1 MLQKI
6 TSLVKKHWDI
16 VTYLFFGVLTTL
28 VNYAV
33 YLPLYN
39 WAELSGALSNSIAW
53 AVSVLF
59 AFLTNKP
66 FVFHS
71 CDWSARV
78 AVPEFFKFVGCRVAS
93 GLLET
98 LAIFAFVDCLHWNG
112 NVMKLILSILVVI
125 LNYVGSKLL
134 VFCKRREKNS

>member
-1 MLQKI
+1 M
-6 TSLVKKHWDI
+6 VKKLLTLAKKHKDI
-16 VTYLFFGVLTTL
+16 LLYLIFGLLTTL

-39 WAELSGALSNSIAW
+39 HAGVSAAISNAIAW
-53 AVSVLF
+53 IAAVIF

-66 FVFHS
+66 IVVGSH
-71 CDWSARV
+71 DWSPKTV
-78 AVPEFFKFVGCRVAS
+78 LPELGKFLGCRVGS

-98 LAIFAFVDCLHWNG
+98 GILFLTVDLLTWNG
-112 NVMKLILSILVVI
+112 NLWKIITSALVVI

-134 VFCKRREKNS
+134 VFRTDN

>member
-1 MLQKI
+1 M
-6 TSLVKKHWDI
+6 VKKLLCLAKKHKDI
-16 VTYLFFGVLTTL
+16 LLYLIFGVLTTL

-39 WAELSGALSNSIAW
+39 YAGASA
-53 AVSVLF
+53 AVSNAVAWVAAVAF

-66 FVFHS
+66 IVFGSH
-71 CDWSARV
+71 DWRPKTLL
-78 AVPEFFKFVGCRVAS
+78 PELGKFLGCRVGS

-98 LAIFAFVDCLHWNG
+98 GILFLAVDLLQWNG
-112 NVMKLILSILVVI
+112 NLWKILTSVLVVI

-134 VFCKRREKNS
+134 VFKADK